1 MPEEPSIQDLSPVV
15 PKGVDKEPVA
25 LIDTSGSMTWPAAE
39 GSHIARRDIVG
50 EAMGLLVAKLEAE
63 DAQAGKELEEAMAA
77 GSTEEAGGLMTVLF
91 ADADNARALGDLNDA
106 NWQEKWAG
114 IQWGGGTHI
123 MPGWQLAVDDYMEE
137 FGDQPKQDRPALL
150 TLVITDG
157 EASDMPEFEAEC
169 AKTTGGTYIC
179 VAIVGYGP
187 EHDATLAAYQKLAA
201 SNPHI
206 RVVTFG
212 SETDPNAIAEGLI
225 SLVS

>member
-25 LIDTSGSMTWPAAE
+25 VIDTSGSMTWDAAE
-39 GSHIARRDIVG
+39 GSGVKRRDIVG
-50 EAMGLLVAKLEAE
+50 EAMGKLVAKLEVE
-63 DAQAGKELEEAMAA
+63 DAQAAKELEEAMAA

-91 ADADNARALGDLNDA
+91 ADADNARVLGDLNDA
-106 NWQEKWAG
+106 NWQEKWG
-114 IQWGGGTHI
+114 SIQWGGGTHI

-150 TLVITDG
+150 ALVITDG
-157 EASDMPEFEAEC
+157 EAEDMAEFEAEC

-187 EHDATLAAYQKLAA
+187 DHDRTLAAYQKLADA
-201 SNPHI
+201 NKHV

-212 SETDPNAIAEGLI
+212 SVTDPGVIAEGLI